1 MELNQANA
9 VIIAASIA
17 ALTSTASFLLNLFNK
32 MGSES
37 RSAYRKTLEKHYN
50 SLGELLHQSVA
61 IPDVMAKRISLNQ
74 SIEGWANKNS
84 KVKKKLEHCRKQVR
98 YSLWG
103 IDNGIRRMT
112 RISNWVT
119 HCKYIPDRVYE
130 IVETA
135 DMLRK
140 SLDKIIM
147 KSYKKGRRPTF
158 LDILKVKYR
167 VWRLENKYNEIKNI
181 QRT

>member
-84 KVKKKLEHCRKQVR
+84 KVKK
-98 YSLWG
+98 
-103 IDNGIRRMT
+103 N
-112 RISNWVT
+112 
-119 HCKYIPDRVYE
+119 
-130 IVETA
+130 
-135 DMLRK
+135 
-140 SLDKIIM
+140 
-147 KSYKKGRRPTF
+147 
-158 LDILKVKYR
+158 
-167 VWRLENKYNEIKNI
+167 
-181 QRT
+181 